1 MTPSDAPGALL
12 GIDTST
18 AASAVCVERADGR
31 RFETQEDPRA
41 LLGRPAHAA
50 ELMPRVHEQL
60 HAAGVGFGDLDAV
73 AVGVGPGGFTG
84 LRIGVATARAIAHAK
99 RLPLRPVGSL
109 AALAGGMEVPVALAL
124 IDARRDELFA
134 SLQVDGEERW
144 PAFVTGI
151 DTLLERLDVARRSGL
166 ERPLAAG
173 DGSLRFR
180 DALESASIEVA
191 PPESGRHVVRASQVC
206 RLAARAPA
214 VAPENVQPVY
224 LRAPD
229 ATPPR

>member
-1 MTPSDAPGALL
+1 VGEALGTLL

-31 RFETQEDPRA
+31 RFEAQQDPRA

-50 ELMPRVHEQL
+50 ELMPRIHEQL
-60 HAAGVGFGDLDAV
+60 SAAGIGFGDLDGV
-73 AVGVGPGGFTG
+73 AVGVGPGAYTG
-84 LRIGVATARAIAHAK
+84 LRIGVATARALAHAHG
-99 RLPLRPVGSL
+99 LALRGVGSL
-109 AALAGGMEVPVALAL
+109 AALAGGMEAPVALAL
-124 IDARRDELFA
+124 IEARRGELFA

-144 PAFVTGI
+144 PAFVSGI
-151 DTLLERLDVARRSGL
+151 DALLERLDAARRSGL
-166 ERPLAAG
+166 DRPLAAG

-180 DALESASIEVA
+180 DALESASVEVA
-191 PPESGRHVVRASQVC
+191 PPESARHVVRASQVC